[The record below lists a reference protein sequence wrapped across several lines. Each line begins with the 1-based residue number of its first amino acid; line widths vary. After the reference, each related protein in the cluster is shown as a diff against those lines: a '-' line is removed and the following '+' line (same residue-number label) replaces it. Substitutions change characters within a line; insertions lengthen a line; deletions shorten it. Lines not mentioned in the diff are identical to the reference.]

1 MFQDNLYDNKPNRRG
16 CNLPESNE
24 DWQFERPWLIVS
36 KDGEVKNKVETPPR
50 TKAKPPKMRPI
61 SDILNKEVDEMEFIK
76 LDMDKQIKM
85 VAEEYNGGATI
96 SEIQAKFGINRR
108 GFVELRDKAVET
120 GLITELRKAGR
131 PRKDKHVE
139 ANVQTGRVPGPGV
152 TTKDFVKEVSENT
165 MIVPPR
171 ATVED
176 FARQAEDKLELA
188 ERLAKEA
195 ELLQQAGHI
204 ALALTELLGDKAD
217 PIVSQLYTEV
227 SA

>member
-1 MFQDNLYDNKPNRRG
+1 MLSDSYQGSYVDNKPNRRG
-16 CNLPESNE
+16 CNLPLSNE

-36 KDGEVKNKVETPPR
+36 KDGRATYRDDAPVKVKEADKVKFLELR
-50 TKAKPPKMRPI
+50 
-61 SDILNKEVDEMEFIK
+61 
-76 LDMDKQIKM
+76 MDKQIKI
-85 VAEEYNGGATI
+85 VADEYKAGAKI
-96 SEIQAKFGINRR
+96 KHIEDKLGVSKQVIYDRI
-108 GFVELRDKAVET
+108 DKAKAI
-120 GLITELRKAGR
+120 GLITEMRGQGNM
-131 PRKDKHVE
+131 PQQVIVQE
-139 ANVQTGRVPGPGV
+139 APELP
-152 TTKDFVKEVSENT
+152 K
-165 MIVPPR
+165 

>member
-61 SDILNKEVDEMEFIK
+61 SDILNKEVDEMEFLK
-76 LDMDKQIKM
+76 LQMEKQIKI
-85 VAEEYNGGATI
+85 VADEYKAGTKI
-96 SEIQAKFGINRR
+96 HKIE
-108 GFVELRDKAVET
+108 DKLGVSKQVIYDRIDKVKAI
-120 GLITELRKAGR
+120 GLITEMRGQGNVTQQVIVQKA
-131 PRKDKHVE
+131 
-139 ANVQTGRVPGPGV
+139 
-152 TTKDFVKEVSENT
+152 SE
-165 MIVPPR
+165 PPK

-176 FARQAEDKLELA
+176 FTTRAERKLELA